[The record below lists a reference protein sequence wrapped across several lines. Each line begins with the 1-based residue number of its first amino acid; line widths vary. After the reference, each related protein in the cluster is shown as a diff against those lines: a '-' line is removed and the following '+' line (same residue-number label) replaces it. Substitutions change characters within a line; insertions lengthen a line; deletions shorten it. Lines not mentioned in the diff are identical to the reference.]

1 MLFGKGGLVERLLLF
16 IPVVTV
22 CNSVS
27 DTDVVIPAATSG
39 MLAVEGDAVVAAT
52 AKSHSTAH
60 HWAEPS
66 RVRCKPF

>member
-16 IPVVTV
+16 IPVEVTV

-52 AKSHSTAH
+52 AEAATDPILEAAS
-60 HWAEPS
+60 
-66 RVRCKPF
+66 

>member
-1 MLFGKGGLVERLLLF
+1 MLFGKGGLLERLLLF
-16 IPVVTV
+16 IPVEVTV

-52 AKSHSTAH
+52 AEAATDPILEAAS
-60 HWAEPS
+60 
-66 RVRCKPF
+66 